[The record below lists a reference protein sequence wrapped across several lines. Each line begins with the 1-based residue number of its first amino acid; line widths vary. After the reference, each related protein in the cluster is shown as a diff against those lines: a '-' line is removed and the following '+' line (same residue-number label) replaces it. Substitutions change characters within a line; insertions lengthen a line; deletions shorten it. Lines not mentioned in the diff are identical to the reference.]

1 MVLGEGMGELEAA
14 TRRTCGLGD
23 EPAGGVLSQESGP
36 GERAK
41 LGMRKP
47 SMEVGLDAG
56 FALAGDLA
64 GDFLVGTARDR
75 VGEAARVLDRVAFFS
90 PCAPVAT
97 PVSVP
102 LLGRP
107 GGGVCESS
115 ASDSDE
121 TTIGFLR
128 VARSLAMPPPFDGPG
143 EHSNAE

>member
-1 MVLGEGMGELEAA
+1 MDGASSEESKISSTSSIDRAGFS
-14 TRRTCGLGD
+14 GLGVGCSD
-23 EPAGGVLSQESGP
+23 C
-36 GERAK
+36 ERGILLK
-41 LGMRKP
+41 K
-47 SMEVGLDAG
+47 EVMGLDAG

-64 GDFLVGTARDR
+64 GDCLVGTARDR

-102 LLGRP
+102 LLGRA

>member
-1 MVLGEGMGELEAA
+1 MDGASSEESKISSTSSIDRAGFS
-14 TRRTCGLGD
+14 GLGVGCSD
-23 EPAGGVLSQESGP
+23 C
-36 GERAK
+36 ERGILLK
-41 LGMRKP
+41 K
-47 SMEVGLDAG
+47 EVMGLDAG

-75 VGEAARVLDRVAFFS
+75 VGEAARVWDRVS
-90 PCAPVAT
+90 
-97 PVSVP
+97 VSVP
-102 LLGRP
+102 LLGRA